1 MTSRLRYIA
10 FALPM
15 LLGACGG
22 LLPHA
27 EPMDIYRLPT
37 TTSPAASDT
46 AATLKAVQLRI
57 NSPQASGLVA
67 SKRIVILPQGN
78 KVSVYHGAR
87 WNQPAPQMLR
97 DRLIAAFRDNGQLK
111 AVFSDDSGLH
121 ADYVLAG
128 TLNAFQAENR
138 DDQKP
143 VVVIDYD
150 AMLLRHG
157 SEVIA
162 HHHFRLV
169 TASPGSAIPVVVDT
183 FGKAADTLAAK
194 VTGWACREMAKSA
207 RASVDT

>member
-1 MTSRLRYIA
+1 MSFSPRWTV
-10 FALPM
+10 FVLP
-15 LLGACGG
+15 LLLSACGG
-22 LLPHA
+22 LLPRS
-27 EPMDIYRLPT
+27 EPLNIYRLPGVPN
-37 TTSPAASDT
+37 PAPAT
-46 AATLKAVQLRI
+46 APAVGKLQLRVDT
-57 NSPQASGLVA
+57 PHAAGLVA

-78 KVSVYHGAR
+78 QVSVYHGAR

-194 VTGWACREMAKSA
+194 VTGWAYREIAKSA
-207 RASVDT
+207 SAPAED